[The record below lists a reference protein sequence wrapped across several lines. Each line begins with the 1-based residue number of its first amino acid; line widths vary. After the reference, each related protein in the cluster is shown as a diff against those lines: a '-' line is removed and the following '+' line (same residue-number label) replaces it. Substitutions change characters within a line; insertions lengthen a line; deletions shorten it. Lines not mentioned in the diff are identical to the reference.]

1 MPGQP
6 PKFHAFLTDDTGKR
20 VLTDENGRWIEF
32 SALWEDKFP
41 DKNGNPTYSGR
52 TGKGDQR
59 IRIYVNEPRKTIV
72 EPHANP
78 DDVPF

>member
-6 PKFHAFLTDDTGKR
+6 PKFRAFLTDESGKL
-20 VLTDENGRWIEF
+20 VLTDEAGKWVEF

-59 IRIYVNEPRKTIV
+59 IRLYVNEPRKPTV

>member
-6 PKFHAFLTDDTGKR
+6 PKFRAFLTDESGKR
-20 VLTDENGRWIEF
+20 VLTDEAGKWVEF

-52 TGKGDQR
+52 TGNGDQR
-59 IRIYVNEPRKTIV
+59 IRLYVNEPMKRDDAPV
-72 EPHANP
+72 P
-78 DDVPF
+78 DPSDVPY

>member
-6 PKFHAFLTDDTGKR
+6 PKFRAFLTDESGKL
-20 VLTDENGRWIEF
+20 VLTDEAGKWIEF

-41 DKNGNPTYSGR
+41 DKSGNPTYSGR

-59 IRIYVNEPRKTIV
+59 IRLYINEPMKRDDAPV
-72 EPHANP
+72 PNP
-78 DDVPF
+78 SDVPF